1 VAKRTHRL
9 LRGRRVKLQDLVE
22 DGLLDP
28 GTPLRLE
35 VSGDAPGALEAVW
48 ALTDEA
54 DGRLAERA
62 RVSAA

>member
-1 VAKRTHRL
+1 M
-9 LRGRRVKLQDLVE
+9 LQ
-22 DGLLDP
+22 
-28 GTPLRLE
+28 LRLE
-35 VSGDAPGALEAVW
+35 VSGEAPGALEAVW